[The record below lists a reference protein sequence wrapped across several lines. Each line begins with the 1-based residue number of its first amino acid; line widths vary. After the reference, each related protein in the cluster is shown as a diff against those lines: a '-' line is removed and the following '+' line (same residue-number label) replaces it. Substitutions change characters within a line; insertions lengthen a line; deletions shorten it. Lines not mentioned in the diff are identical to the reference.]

1 MTIKSKNKIEKQI
14 KKKNNPE
21 LVETVI
27 ASKKNPEW
35 LEVSSIL
42 SGPRKN
48 RKNANL
54 SEINEAIKKQNTK
67 KIIIPGKVL
76 SQGEVDKKIKIIAL
90 SFSEK
95 ARQKLEEKGCET
107 STILQEIKLNPSAK
121 DARILNKK

>member
-1 MTIKSKNKIEKQI
+1 MAIKSKNKIEKQI

-54 SEINEAIKKQNTK
+54 SEINEAIKKQDTK
-67 KIIIPGKVL
+67 KIIVPGKVL
-76 SQGEVDKKIKIIAL
+76 SQGEVDKKIKVIAL
-90 SFSEK
+90 NFSEK
-95 ARQKLEEKGCET
+95 AKQKLEEKGCET
-107 STILQEIKLNPSAK
+107 STILQEIKLNPLAK
-121 DARILNKK
+121 DARIFNKK